1 MNQIRYYTP
10 QEAEAA
16 FYAAFI
22 KRDVNAMMA
31 VWAEDDGITCIHPI
45 GTILKGREAIRESW
59 ESMFRNAPEMQ
70 IVINERSRS
79 QNHGLAIH
87 TVEEHIRVSNKPPSA
102 PVHATNV
109 YRLTETG
116 WRLVLHHASPS
127 PPPAKADMPTLH

>member
-1 MNQIRYYTP
+1 MSEMRFDTP

-31 VWAEDDGITCIHPI
+31 VWAEDDDIICIHPI

-59 ESMFRNAPEMQ
+59 EGMFRNAPEMQ
-70 IVINERSRS
+70 FVINERSRS
-79 QNHGLAIH
+79 QNNGLAIH
-87 TVEEHIRVSNKPPSA
+87 TVEEHIHINRAPPSA

-109 YRLTETG
+109 YRLTEVG
-116 WRLVLHHASPS
+116 WRMVLHHSSPS
-127 PPPAKADMPTLH
+127 PSLTKPDTPTLH